1 MKACSVVVRSVTK
14 TYRRGQRR
22 VTALRNVSF
31 ALLQGELA
39 LVVGPSGSGKTTL
52 LNLIAAL
59 DRPDSGEIIVGESD
73 ITGLSRSAAASYR
86 NQRVGFIFQ
95 SYNLLPQL
103 TAFENILI
111 PMLPQRRSDPRRA
124 QELLDA
130 VGLGDRAR
138 HRPSELS
145 GGEQQRVAI
154 ARALVND
161 PALILADEPVGNL
174 DDDNAHKI
182 AKLRQ
187 GARRQHNGD
196 RPPPARGALRSPV
209 PDCLK
214 RHRFRFRPSNFSKLD
229 PEECRFS
236 GASSHPSLRFLFSM
250 RIRFQ

>member
-1 MKACSVVVRSVTK
+1 MSTPSVVIRSVSK

-22 VTALRNVSF
+22 VTALHDVSF
-31 ALLQGELA
+31 ALSEGELA

-59 DRPDSGEIIVGESD
+59 DRPDCGEIIVGGAD
-73 ITGLSRSAAASYR
+73 VATLSRSAAARYR
-86 NQRVGFIFQ
+86 NERVGFIFQ

-103 TAFENILI
+103 TALENILV
-111 PMLPQRRSDPRRA
+111 PMLPKRQADTRRA
-124 QELLDA
+124 RELLDA

-174 DDDNAHKI
+174 DDENAAKI
-182 AKLRQ
+182 AKLLASACRER
-187 GARRQHNGD
+187 GKTLIRVTHD
-196 RPPPARGALRSPV
+196 RNLIHPVDHVFDLRSGSLTSIERV
-209 PDCLK
+209 
-214 RHRFRFRPSNFSKLD
+214 F
-229 PEECRFS
+229 
-236 GASSHPSLRFLFSM
+236 AS
-250 RIRFQ
+250 

>member
-1 MKACSVVVRSVTK
+1 MSTPSVVIRSVSK

-22 VTALRNVSF
+22 VTALHDVSF
-31 ALLQGELA
+31 ALSEGELA

-59 DRPDSGEIIVGESD
+59 DRPDCGEIIVGGAD
-73 ITGLSRSAAASYR
+73 VAALSRSAAARYR
-86 NQRVGFIFQ
+86 NERVGFIFQ

-103 TAFENILI
+103 TALENILV
-111 PMLPQRRSDPRRA
+111 PMLPKRQADTRRA
-124 QELLDA
+124 RELLDA

-174 DDDNAHKI
+174 DDENAAKI
-182 AKLRQ
+182 AKLLASACRER
-187 GARRQHNGD
+187 GKTLIRVTHD
-196 RPPPARGALRSPV
+196 RNLIHPVDHVFDLRSGSLTSIERV
-209 PDCLK
+209 
-214 RHRFRFRPSNFSKLD
+214 F
-229 PEECRFS
+229 
-236 GASSHPSLRFLFSM
+236 AS
-250 RIRFQ
+250 